1 MGRADGTFAGHQ
13 IVSTGLKSGVIN
25 QIEPTALRVLTGI
38 LCNADMQ
45 HDSKT
50 LEA

>member
-25 QIEPTALRVLTGI
+25 QIEPTALGVLAGI
-38 LCNADMQ
+38 LVMQ
-45 HDSKT
+45 ICSMIPKH
-50 LEA
+50 